1 MKKMLMLAAAF
12 ISLTLQAV
20 DLVESFADG
29 KYLPKTWGPVRA
41 MNFTDSETGNFKSA
55 IVLDAAVVSLSGTIK
70 PAIKADEDVTF
81 AFDMM
86 RVDSDSAITIIL
98 QSTVKGSKRLAG
110 IVIGGNG
117 AVLVSGPDSKYVYI
131 RRQLAV
137 GKRYRMELV

>member
-55 IVLDAAVVSLSGTIK
+55 IVLEIVPLPFG
-70 PAIKADEDVTF
+70 
-81 AFDMM
+81 
-86 RVDSDSAITIIL
+86 DSALTALCRIA
-98 QSTVKGSKRLAG
+98 LARAA
-110 IVIGGNG
+110 GGGHN
-117 AVLVSGPDSKYVYI
+117 K
-131 RRQLAV
+131 AV
-137 GKRYRMELV
+137 GVIEP